1 MGRLANIESGPW
13 IGWLLRA
20 LVAGGVVL
28 VLSYLPYRLV
38 AHHDQ
43 GKLESMHNELS
54 RVQREIRAHE
64 TDLIARRLKVAALK
78 NDTGTIED
86 IARQELQ
93 MLYPH
98 EKALRLKRK

>member
-1 MGRLANIESGPW
+1 M
-13 IGWLLRA
+13 RA
-20 LVAGGVVL
+20 LLAGGVVL

-38 AHHDQ
+38 AHRDQ
-43 GKLESMHNELS
+43 GKLESMRSERA
-54 RVQREIRAHE
+54 RVQREIRTHE
-64 TDLIARRLKVAALK
+64 ADLIARRLKVEALK